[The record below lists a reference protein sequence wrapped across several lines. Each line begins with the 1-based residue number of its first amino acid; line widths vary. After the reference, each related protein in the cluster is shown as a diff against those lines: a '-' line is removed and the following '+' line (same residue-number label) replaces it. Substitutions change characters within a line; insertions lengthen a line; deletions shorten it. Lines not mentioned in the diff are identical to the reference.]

1 MPLSAIIIVCRPL
14 LQSGEALRPLIHD
27 ASVRLSSAS
36 AFGAFHGSSASTL
49 AASVTIVLKA
59 FSISSQSASD
69 SSDVSRLPPR
79 TIGASRSSSLT
90 SRNFE
95 PELLRVADPGRMVR
109 ADQLAAALDVL
120 ARDQIGEADDASAD
134 AVARLGDGDVIAR
147 LRQLV
152 GRGQPAEP
160 AADDDDA
167 ARRRAAAAAVKRS
180 LMQERRRGAER
191 ALGACRGA

>member
-1 MPLSAIIIVCRPL
+1 MPLSAIISVWSPL
-14 LQSGEALRPLIHD
+14 VQSGEAPSPLIHD

-49 AASVTIVLKA
+49 AASVTIVLNA

-69 SSDVSRLPPR
+69 SSDESRLPLEHDR
-79 TIGASRSSSLT
+79 GLEIFLADVEEL
-90 SRNFE
+90 E
-95 PELLRVADPGRMVR
+95 AELLRVADPGRMVR

-120 ARDQIGEADDASAD
+120 ARDEIGEADDAPAD
-134 AVARLGDGDVIAR
+134 AVARFGDGDVVAG

-152 GRGQPAEP
+152 GRGQAAEP

-167 ARRRAAAAAVKRS
+167 ARRRPR
-180 LMQERRRGAER
+180 QRQ
-191 ALGACRGA
+191 